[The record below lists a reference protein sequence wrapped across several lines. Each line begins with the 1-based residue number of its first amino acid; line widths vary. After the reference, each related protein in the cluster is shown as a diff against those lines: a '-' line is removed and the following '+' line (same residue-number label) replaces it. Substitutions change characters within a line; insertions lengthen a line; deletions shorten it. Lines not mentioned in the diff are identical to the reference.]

1 MSKEKLIVEFS
12 DEGFILFGIISD
24 VKEFKLAWQI
34 NKLFGINLFMQD
46 EAVVKFKNNKH
57 LTVVYY
63 LAEQEFYSIRLIKNL
78 AVESLGLKSP
88 YLMPE
93 IKNFDY
99 LLIVEGED
107 VNGFDEINFLEAL
120 KKASFVQYTSSI
132 DIDKL
137 KSLDNLIF

>member
-12 DEGFILFGIISD
+12 DEDFLLYGIISD
-24 VKEFKLAWQI
+24 VREFKLAWQI
-34 NKLFGINLFMQD
+34 NKLLDINLFMQD
-46 EAVVKFKNNKH
+46 EAVVEFKNNKH
-57 LTVVYY
+57 LTVIYY

-78 AVESLGLKSP
+78 AIESLGFKSP

-99 LLIVEGED
+99 LLIIEGED
-107 VNGFDEINFLEAL
+107 VNGFDESDFLGRL
-120 KKASFVQYTSSI
+120 KQASFVQYTSSI
-132 DIDKL
+132 VIDKL